1 MKRIN
6 LLPPEERVK
15 ASRERGLAYVLLAL
29 ILVAVALGGVYV
41 WEHGKLA
48 SKNSQIADLEQQI
61 TSLQGQVNSLLP
73 YQALATSR
81 AALALT
87 AKQIFDSRVL
97 FSNILQEISLVIP
110 SNVSLSSLSFTV
122 PAAMLPGGGGQA
134 VGSGT
139 TPGTS
144 ADVTMVGVTNTHR
157 DVAEFMTRLGLIP
170 QFTYVVLSS
179 SAESAVVFNS
189 GGTGAGASATTTV
202 VQVRFQIVAALRP
215 YLTSPPG
222 VASAA
227 TTGVKK

>member
-6 LLPPEERVK
+6 LLPHDERVK

-29 ILVAVALGGVYV
+29 ILVVVALGAVYV

-48 SKNSQIADLEQQI
+48 DKNNQITTLDQQIA
-61 TSLQGQVNSLLP
+61 TWQGKVNALLP

-81 AALALT
+81 VNLQQT
-87 AKQIFDSRVL
+87 AKQIFDARVL

-110 SNVSLSSLSFTV
+110 YNVSLSSVSFTV
-122 PAAMLPGGGGQA
+122 PAVMLPGGGGQA
-134 VGSGT
+134 VSSSV

-144 ADVTMVGVTNTHR
+144 ADVTIVGVTKTHR

-179 SAESAVVFNS
+179 SAESTSTS
-189 GGTGAGASATTTV
+189 GTTTIV
-202 VQVRFQIVAALRP
+202 TLTQVRFQIVAALRP
-215 YLTSPPG
+215 LLTRPPG
-222 VASAA
+222 VAAGAA
-227 TTGVKK
+227 PTGGSK